1 MIDLLMWVIE
11 FLLVLLPV
19 WAMVELARWA
29 WGQPGRETRGEK

>member
-11 FLLVLLPV
+11 FLLIALPV

-29 WGQPGRETRGEK
+29 WRD